1 MLKVIKSKVFIL
13 ITLVIVLIVG
23 LGAAGYYFY
32 TDNKKDAQ
40 KEQEASLFED
50 EIRYYIPEEDALCN
64 LIINNFENID
74 ELAVRQSFKEKEGL
88 YRLKAIVTLKNKK
101 DEEHNFTIRIKN
113 NKYTIIDEEKTL
125 KPGRSEGVKLGD
137 QVIE

>member
-1 MLKVIKSKVFIL
+1 MLKVIKSRVFIL

-23 LGAAGYYFY
+23 LGAGYYFY
-32 TDNKKDAQ
+32 TDNKADEK
-40 KEQEASLFED
+40 KEQEASLVED
-50 EIRYYIPEEDALCN
+50 ETRYYIPEEDALCN

-74 ELAVRQSFKEKEGL
+74 ELAVKQSFKEKEGL

-101 DEEHNFTIRIKN
+101 DEEHNFTIRIKD

>member
-13 ITLVIVLIVG
+13 ITFVIVLIVG
-23 LGAAGYYFY
+23 LGAGYYFY
-32 TDNKKDAQ
+32 TGNKEDEK
-40 KEQEASLFED
+40 KEQEASLVED
-50 EIRYYIPEEDALCN
+50 ETRYYIPEEDALCN

-74 ELAVRQSFKEKEGL
+74 ELAVKQSFKEKDGL

-101 DEEHNFTIRIKN
+101 DEEHNFTIRIKD